1 MSSIELLSEPMP
13 ILRAE
18 FHNGVL
24 RAKAAGQLD
33 KPDVEYWFKAL
44 RRYSSD
50 YRQSIVVLID
60 ATEVTFITS
69 AARVMLA
76 EATWFRGVQ
85 AILFIVGEPTMA
97 QTIRVIGMLGDHKR
111 IHAFQTMQEAQQFTA
126 KALSIAAA

>member
-1 MSSIELLSEPMP
+1 MP

-24 RAKAAGQLD
+24 RAKAEGQLD

-50 YRQSIVVLID
+50 YRQSIVVMVD
-60 ATEVTFITS
+60 ATDVSFITS
-69 AARVMLA
+69 AARMMLA
-76 EATWFRGVQ
+76 EATWFRAVQ
-85 AILFIVGEPTMA
+85 AILFIVKEPTMA

-111 IHAFQTMQEAQQFTA
+111 IHAFQTLQEAEQFA
-126 KALSIAAA
+126 AQALSTAAA

>member
-1 MSSIELLSEPMP
+1 MP

-24 RAKAAGQLD
+24 RAKANGQLD
-33 KPDVEYWFKAL
+33 RPDVEYWFKAL

-50 YRQSIVVLID
+50 YRQSIVVMVD
-60 ATEVTFITS
+60 ATDVTFITT
-69 AARVMLA
+69 AARMMLA

-85 AILFIVGEPTMA
+85 AILFIVKEPTMA

-111 IHAFQTMQEAQQFTA
+111 IHAFQSPQDAEQFAA
-126 KALSIAAA
+126 KALSTAAA

>member
-1 MSSIELLSEPMP
+1 MP

-18 FHNGVL
+18 FHKGVL
-24 RAKAAGQLD
+24 RAKAQGQLD

-50 YRQSIVVLID
+50 YRNSIVVMVD

-69 AARVMLA
+69 AARMMLA

-85 AILFIVGEPTMA
+85 SILFIVNEPTMA

-111 IHAFQTMQEAQQFTA
+111 IHAFHTQQEAEQFA
-126 KALSIAAA
+126 VKALNIVAA